1 MDMNVDKVEELDDET
16 KVLDKKLNIICE
28 KIKQLNE
35 IKAEMQYILTYK
47 NSDELYNILNITSTY
62 NTIDLMK
69 KISNLVESVEYKLEI
84 CEKKK
89 KELEDGIDMIKYN
102 DWVYYIKEKKDF
114 VDNILNDCEAV

>member
-47 NSDELYNILNITSTY
+47 NSDELYNILNFQNDQQKY
-62 NTIDLMK
+62 YPYYKVHPKNQ
-69 KISNLVESVEYKLEI
+69 NLE
-84 CEKKK
+84 
-89 KELEDGIDMIKYN
+89 N
-102 DWVYYIKEKKDF
+102 
-114 VDNILNDCEAV
+114 